1 MGVPGPWGR
10 DPRRPDNQLKT
21 HTHTEKEKA
30 KLGFTGFYW
39 VLPSFGR
46 YGGFLNRCY
55 RVEPGFTGFLP
66 SFFSCFSEFYM
77 FVAGFDRVLL
87 GFTGFYWILPSF
99 IWFRPV

>member
-39 VLPSFGR
+39 VL
-46 YGGFLNRCY
+46 
-55 RVEPGFTGFLP
+55 
-66 SFFSCFSEFYM
+66 
-77 FVAGFDRVLL
+77 L
-87 GFTGFYWILPSF
+87 GFTGFYLVSAGTVAF
-99 IWFRPV
+99 